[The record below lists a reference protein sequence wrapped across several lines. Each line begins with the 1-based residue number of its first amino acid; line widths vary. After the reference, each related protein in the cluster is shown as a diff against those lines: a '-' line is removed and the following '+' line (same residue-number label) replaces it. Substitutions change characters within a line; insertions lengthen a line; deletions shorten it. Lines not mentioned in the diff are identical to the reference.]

1 MLNKS
6 AIRQAMRELRKKTWE
21 SYMLDPNGYYNLIER
36 YSLPA
41 ILPFIEN
48 ESQIVSG
55 FYPVNQEFDCVY
67 LLRLLKQQFNQRIAL
82 PVVVG
87 KNEPLIFRE
96 WDGLDDSL
104 IPATFKVPV
113 PNESFEEVE
122 PDVVL
127 SPMIAFNSDKIR
139 LGYGSGY
146 YDRTLALL
154 RKKKQIV
161 TIGVGFKSQF
171 SDEIPIEEHDE
182 ALDAIVTEEGR
193 FL

>member
-21 SYMLDPNGYYNLIER
+21 SYMLDPNEYYNLIER
-36 YSLPA
+36 YTLPA

-67 LLRLLKQQFNQRIAL
+67 LLRLLKQRFNQRIAL
-82 PVVVG
+82 PVVLSR
-87 KNEPLIFRE
+87 NEPLIFRE

-104 IPATFKVPV
+104 IPGTFKVPV
-113 PNESFEEVE
+113 PNETFEEVE
-122 PDVVL
+122 PDVIL

-146 YDRTLALL
+146 YDRTLAIL

>member
-6 AIRQAMRELRKKTWE
+6 AIRKAMRELRKKTWE
-21 SYMLDPNGYYNLIER
+21 SYMLDPNGYYSLIER
-36 YSLPA
+36 YTLPA
-41 ILPFIEN
+41 ILPFLEN

-87 KNEPLIFRE
+87 RNEPLIFRE

-104 IPATFKVPV
+104 IPGTFKVPV

-154 RKKKQIV
+154 RKKKHIV

-193 FL
+193 VL